1 MHAMRTSVH
10 TALGSC
16 PGSLV
21 FHRDMFLNIPLIANW
36 HAITQKRDHLVNE
49 NLIRENN
56 KRRQYDYVQNQP
68 IPKIRHNPRKLGHRT
83 AGPNK
88 VLQTHVN
95 GTLTI
100 ELKPGISER
109 INIRRAIPYKD

>member
-1 MHAMRTSVH
+1 M
-10 TALGSC
+10 
-16 PGSLV
+16 
-21 FHRDMFLNIPLIANW
+21 
-36 HAITQKRDHLVNE
+36 NE

-56 KRRQYDYVQNQP
+56 KRQRYDYVVNQQVL
-68 IPKIRHNPRKLGHRT
+68 KVRHNPRKLGHRT
-83 AGPNK
+83 AGPYK

-109 INIRRAIPYKD
+109 INIRRVIPYKE